1 MPSALSWPRLHRYA
15 KKSYEKKLIG
25 TLSLRLAHDPANGHV
40 GALTHFISLFKYD
53 MYPYTV
59 VYNSCT
65 VLEYMY
71 NDQNILCL
79 KQNLSLYI
87 LPSTSIAKKYIQT
100 I

>member
-1 MPSALSWPRLHRYA
+1 
-15 KKSYEKKLIG
+15 
-25 TLSLRLAHDPANGHV
+25 
-40 GALTHFISLFKYD
+40 